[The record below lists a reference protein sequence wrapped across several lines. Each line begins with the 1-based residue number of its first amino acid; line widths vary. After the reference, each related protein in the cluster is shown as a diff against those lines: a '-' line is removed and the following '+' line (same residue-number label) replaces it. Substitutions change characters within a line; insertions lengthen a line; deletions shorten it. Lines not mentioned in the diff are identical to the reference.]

1 MAIKHPMKMMSG
13 FREKFRAGDKNL
25 GVTHIYLVFKA
36 MGLDEI
42 SMGVGG
48 GEGEDKEGRV
58 GGRQRERA
66 SEHGCMHKYSD

>member
-1 MAIKHPMKMMSG
+1 MLSG

-42 SMGVGG
+42 TMGVRS

-58 GGRQRERA
+58 GGRQRER
-66 SEHGCMHKYSD
+66 ETK